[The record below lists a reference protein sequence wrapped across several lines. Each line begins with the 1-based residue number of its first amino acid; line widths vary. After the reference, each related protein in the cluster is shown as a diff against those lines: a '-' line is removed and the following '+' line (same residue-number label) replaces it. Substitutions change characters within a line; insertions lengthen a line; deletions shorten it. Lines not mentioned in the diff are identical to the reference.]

1 MKEKS
6 RLNSILM
13 LGDSW
18 WKIAIAGCF
27 LAWVLQIASLLS
39 TVVVSSYGK
48 ITTQVNFIAF
58 L

>member
-1 MKEKS
+1 
-6 RLNSILM
+6 M